1 MTEQQLQRGDVVACA
16 GRYFVVWKVTAAEVE
31 AFPICF
37 DPAAT
42 FGPFRVSIGEELVGW
57 GITDEHAAVV
67 AGQREVLTCTAPLRA
82 IRVGRCSGGLICRII
97 GAAARADAARFV
109 ADRGRRECNNNSDTT
124 ATLAAAE

>member
-16 GRYFVVWKVTAAEVE
+16 GRYFVVWTVTAIEVD

-37 DPAAT
+37 GPTAT

-67 AGQREVLTCTAPLRA
+67 AGEREVLVRTAPLHA
-82 IRVGRCSGGLICRII
+82 IRVGRCSGGLICRIV
-97 GAAARADAARFV
+97 GVAARAHAARFM
-109 ADRGRRECNNNSDTT
+109 ADRGRGECNNNSDTT
-124 ATLAAAE
+124 GTLAAAE